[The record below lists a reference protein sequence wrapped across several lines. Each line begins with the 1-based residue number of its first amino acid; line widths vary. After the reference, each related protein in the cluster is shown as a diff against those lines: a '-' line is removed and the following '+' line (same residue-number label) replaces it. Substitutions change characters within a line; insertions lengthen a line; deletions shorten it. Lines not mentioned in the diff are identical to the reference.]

1 MFLVYIQNTALLV
14 SLIVIYTVFTH
25 RLGKKNNYYLIISGV
40 LFGAVAIFGM
50 MMPFEFTP
58 GIIFDGRSIVLSLAG
73 LFGGPI
79 TGMVAAILTAT
90 YRMWLGGAGAL
101 VGVSVSFQSALFG
114 ILFYFLRR
122 RYPRIVNS
130 LSLLGFGF
138 IVHLV
143 TLVLFIGIPGISY
156 DDVINHLALP
166 VLLIYPL
173 ATLLIGLFFLDHES
187 RLAAEEKIRLN
198 EMRNRALVDAIPDAM
213 FRYSQ
218 TGVFLDA
225 EIKNDRFLCPKL
237 RYKYRKKQLVN
248 HQIQDILP
256 PDIASLYLT
265 AIQKAIETNLPQVL
279 AYSYLVKEEL
289 RYKEARLVSTRTDE
303 VVAIVR
309 DITEIK
315 RNEAKLQ
322 FLSMH
327 DSLTGLHNRAYFDNE
342 MNRLEGA
349 REYPITIIS
358 ADLDWLKMVN
368 DKLGHQVGDNLL
380 KACAQILQDSLR
392 SSDISARIGGDE
404 FAVIMPRTDKMSAEE
419 IIIRINHNIALYNQL
434 NQDMLLSISLGLS
447 VSENKNQ
454 LLTET
459 FKKADTDMYRDKT
472 ERSGRTLDRIRKSIR
487 IRKAEGESN

>member
-14 SLIVIYTVFTH
+14 SLIVIYTVFIH
-25 RLGKKNNYYLIISGV
+25 RIGEKSNYSLIISGV

-50 MMPFEFTP
+50 MMPFTFTP
-58 GIIFDGRSIVLSLAG
+58 GVIFDGRSIILSLAG
-73 LFGGPI
+73 LFGGPV

-101 VGVSVSFQSALFG
+101 IGVSVSFQSALFG
-114 ILFYFLRR
+114 VLFYFLRR
-122 RYPRIVNS
+122 CYPRIVNS

-143 TLVLFIGIPGISY
+143 TLVLFIGIPGMSY
-156 DDVINHLALP
+156 HDVINHLALP

-187 RLAAEEKIRLN
+187 RLAVEEKIRLN
-198 EMRNRALVDAIPDAM
+198 EIRNRAFVDAIPDAM
-213 FRYSQ
+213 FCYSRE
-218 TGVFLDA
+218 GIFLDA
-225 EIKNDRFLCPKL
+225 EIKDDRFLYSKV
-237 RYKYRKKQLVN
+237 RFQYRKKQLLG
-248 HQIQDILP
+248 HKIQDLMP
-256 PDIASLYLT
+256 PDIANLLLEP
-265 AIQKAIETNLPQVL
+265 IQKAIETRAPQVIE
-279 AYSYLVKEEL
+279 YSYLVKEEL

-309 DITEIK
+309 DITESK
-315 RNEAKLQ
+315 RNEAKLKL
-322 FLSMH
+322 LSLH

-358 ADLDWLKMVN
+358 ADLAWLKIVN

-380 KACAQILQDSLR
+380 KACAKVLQDSLR

-404 FAVIMPRTDKMSAEE
+404 FAVIMPRTDKLSAEE
-419 IIIRINHNIALYNQL
+419 IITRINHNIALYNQL

-447 VSENKNQ
+447 VSENRDQ

-459 FKKADTDMYRDKT
+459 FKKADIDMYRDKT
-472 ERSGRTLDRIRKSIR
+472 ERSGKALRHIRKSIR
-487 IRKAEGESN
+487 IRKAEGESH

>member
-1 MFLVYIQNTALLV
+1 MFLVYIQNTVLLV

-25 RLGKKNNYYLIISGV
+25 RLGGKSNYSLIISGV

-50 MMPFEFTP
+50 MMPFEFSP
-58 GIIFDGRSIVLSLAG
+58 GVIFDGRSIVLSLAG
-73 LFGGPI
+73 LFGGPVV
-79 TGMVAAILTAT
+79 GMVAAILTAT
-90 YRMWLGGAGAL
+90 YRIWLGGTGTL
-101 VGVSVSFQSALFG
+101 IGVSVSFQSALFG

-122 RYPRIVNS
+122 RYPRIVTP

-143 TLVLFIGIPGISY
+143 TLVLFTGIPGMSY
-156 DDVINHLALP
+156 RDVINQLALP

-173 ATLLIGLFFLDHES
+173 ATLLIGLFFLDYES

-198 EMRNRALVDAIPDAM
+198 EMRNRALVDAIPDAL
-213 FRYSQ
+213 FRYSRA
-218 TGVFLDA
+218 GVFLDA
-225 EIKNDRFLCPKL
+225 EIKDDRFLHPKAQML
-237 RYKYRKKQLVN
+237 YRKKQLVD
-248 HQIQDILP
+248 HRIQDVLP

-265 AIQKAIETNLPQVL
+265 AIQKAIETRELQVIE
-279 AYSYLVKEEL
+279 YSYLVKEEQ
-289 RYKEARLVSTRTDE
+289 RCKEARLVSTRTDE

-309 DITEIK
+309 DVTESK

-322 FLSMH
+322 FLSLH

-380 KACAQILQDSLR
+380 KACAKVLQDSLR

-404 FAVIMPRTDKMSAEE
+404 FAVIMPRTDKLSAEE

-447 VSENKNQ
+447 VSGNKDQ

-459 FKKADTDMYRDKT
+459 FKKADVGMYRDKT
-472 ERSGRTLDRIRKSIR
+472 ERSGKALRHIRKSIR
-487 IRKAEGESN
+487 IRKAEGESH